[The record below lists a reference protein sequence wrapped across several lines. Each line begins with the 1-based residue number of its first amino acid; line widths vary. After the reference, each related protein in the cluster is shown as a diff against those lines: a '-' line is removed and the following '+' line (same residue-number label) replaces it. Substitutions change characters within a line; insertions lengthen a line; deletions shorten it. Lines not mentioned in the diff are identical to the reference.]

1 MPDYLYHDLEI
12 SLREKIIQGSYPPAT
27 KLPSIRQM
35 CLQANVSK
43 TTVLAAYNR
52 LEAQGLIEARN
63 RSGYYVRNA
72 LNLQS
77 SHSISLKKP
86 STSKPTMTPVLIS
99 RTQVFLDIMHRGAVF
114 DLISTAQDIPANTQL
129 RRCLSKGMRQQNSSQ
144 QLNYDQPRGN
154 RELINQICNNTNL
167 GAGLIQAEDVIISNG
182 CQHAL
187 LLAIIATTEPND
199 IIAIESPAFYGALQ
213 LIETLGRKVLEI
225 PSSADSGLN
234 LETLSQAAANWD
246 IKAIIVSPAFCT
258 PTGACMPEQNKMAL
272 LAIATTNNF
281 TIIEDDIYASLYF
294 GFEKPRSIYS
304 YDTQGLVILCSSL
317 SKSLSRDLRIGWI
330 ASKKYSQ
337 KILALKIATVMASSS
352 SQQQGLSYY
361 IKEGH
366 LDRHLKLKRQ
376 LLESQKNQLLTLIQ
390 QHMSHAVSVSQPHGG
405 LVLWLEL
412 NSDINTMSLY
422 KKARAQG
429 ITITPG
435 SLFSAQN
442 TYQSY
447 LRISFAQPWSEQRVA
462 AFKLLAQLTQA

>member
-1 MPDYLYHDLEI
+1 MSDYLYHDLEM
-12 SLREKIIQGSYPPAT
+12 SLRKKILQGSYPPAS

-35 CLQANVSK
+35 CLQVNVSK
-43 TTVLAAYNR
+43 TTVLSAYTR
-52 LEAQGLIEARN
+52 LEAQGLIEARD
-63 RSGYYVRNA
+63 RSGYYVRSA
-72 LNLQS
+72 INLQN
-77 SHSISLKKP
+77 SHRTSLKQP
-86 STSKPTMTPVLIS
+86 NTSQPIMTPVLIS

-114 DLISTAQDIPANTQL
+114 DLISPGQDVPANTQL

-167 GAGLIQAEDVIISNG
+167 GAGSMQPEDVIISNG

-213 LIETLGRKVLEI
+213 LIEVLGRKVLEI
-225 PSSADSGLN
+225 SSSTDSGLN
-234 LETLSQAAANWD
+234 LETLAQAAANWD
-246 IKAIIVSPAFCT
+246 IRAIIVSPAFST
-258 PTGACMPEQNKMAL
+258 PTGACMPEQNKITL
-272 LAIATTNNF
+272 LAIAAQHMF

-294 GFEKPRSIYS
+294 RFEKPRSIYS

-317 SKSLSRDLRIGWI
+317 SKSVSRDLRIGWI

-337 KILALKIATVMASSS
+337 KILALKIATVMASSA

-366 LDRHLKLKRQ
+366 LDRHLKQRRQ

-390 QHMSHAVSVSQPHGG
+390 QHMSHAISVSQPHGG

-412 NSDINTMSLY
+412 GNDIDTMALY
-422 KKARAQG
+422 KKAREQG

-447 LRISFAQPWSEQRVA
+447 LRVSFSQPWSEERRA
-462 AFKLLAQLTQA
+462 AFKLLAKLTKA